1 MMLSLLPQLIVSG
14 ISSGMLYA
22 LIALSMTV
30 VYRATT
36 VVNFGQGDMVSAG
49 AYAVFVFGMGFGL
62 PFLVAMAL
70 ALALLFV
77 AGFAMQRWL
86 MQPIIAGP
94 HLSLAMMALAVG
106 YTLRG
111 ALRLEWGNETI
122 NLTRPYPQDV
132 YMLGNV
138 VITTDDVAICGF
150 VLLLFAALFVLL
162 QVTPLGKVI
171 QATFQSQRGAA
182 LVGINVP
189 AFHATMWGGGAALG
203 AIGGV
208 LLAMITPLTPDL
220 GQWTLVQGFAAM
232 TLGGFGSLGGA
243 VAGGILLGLTEK
255 LLGFYVNTM
264 FIEITGY
271 LVPILVLMLRP
282 QGLFGRRA
290 VVRVR
295 WPGPARA
302 QVCAGCSG

>member
-1 MMLSLLPQLIVSG
+1 MLSLLPQLLVSG

-36 VVNFGQGDMVSAG
+36 VVNFGHGDMVAAG
-49 AYAVFVFGMGFGL
+49 AYAVFVFGLGFGL

-70 ALALLFV
+70 AIAVLFL
-77 AGFAMQRWL
+77 AGFCVQRFL
-86 MQPIIAGP
+86 LQPIVAGP

-111 ALRLEWGNETI
+111 ALRLEWGNETL
-122 NLTRPYPQDV
+122 NPSRPYPQDV
-132 YMLGNV
+132 FMVGTV
-138 VITTDDVAICGF
+138 VITTDDLVICGF
-150 VLLLFAALFVLL
+150 VLLLLAALFVLL

-182 LVGINVP
+182 LVGIDVP
-189 AFHATMWGGGAALG
+189 LFHALMWGGGTALG

-208 LLAMITPLTPDL
+208 LLSMITPLTPDL
-220 GQWTLVQGFAAM
+220 GQWTLMQGFAAM

-243 VAGGILLGLTEK
+243 VAGGILLGVTEK
-255 LLGFYVNTM
+255 LLGFYVNTV
-264 FIEITGY
+264 FIEVTGY
-271 LVPILVLMLRP
+271 LVPILVLLLRP

-290 VVRVR
+290 VVRV
-295 WPGPARA
+295 
-302 QVCAGCSG
+302 

>member
-1 MMLSLLPQLIVSG
+1 
-14 ISSGMLYA
+14 MLYA

-36 VVNFGQGDMVSAG
+36 VVNFGHGDMVAAG
-49 AYAVFVFGMGFGL
+49 AYAVFVLGVGAGL

-70 ALALLFV
+70 AIALLFI
-77 AGFAMQRWL
+77 AGFAAQRFL
-86 MQPIIAGP
+86 LQPIVAGP
-94 HLSLAMMALAVG
+94 HLSLAMMALAIG
-106 YTLRG
+106 YALRG
-111 ALRLEWGNETI
+111 GLRLEWGNDTI
-122 NLTRPYPQDV
+122 NMPRPYPMDA

-138 VITTDDVAICGF
+138 VVTTDDIVICGG
-150 VLLLFAALFVLL
+150 VLLLLAVLFLLL

-189 AFHATMWGGGAALG
+189 LFHALMWGGGTALG

-208 LLAMITPLTPDL
+208 MLSMIAPLTPDL
-220 GQWTLVQGFAAM
+220 GEWTLVQGFAAM

-243 VAGGILLGLTEK
+243 VIGGILLGITEK
-255 LLGFYVNTM
+255 LLGFYVNTV

-290 VVRVR
+290 AVRV
-295 WPGPARA
+295 
-302 QVCAGCSG
+302 